1 MDSYIQEHLDR
12 VRELEL
18 WLDDRLAGLD
28 PKEAVVIA
36 RALDERVKALG
47 IYADEMRRTAAN
59 HLHEAG
65 IKTATVQDGD
75 KTFAV
80 KVVNRSRRSEVNRD
94 DLVRDIERLAADPV
108 HRLDASTGELGTIEQ
123 ARRSLIAKVF
133 RFEPRWAEVTKL
145 GLQEDEYCSRTW
157 SRNIEMEEVV
167 EL

>member
-1 MDSYIQEHLDR
+1 MDRYIEEHLDR
-12 VRELEL
+12 VRELET

-36 RALDERVKALG
+36 RALDERIKSLSV
-47 IYADEMRRTAAN
+47 YADEMRRTAAN
-59 HLHEAG
+59 HLYESG

-80 KVVNRSRRSEVNRD
+80 KVVNRSRRSDVNRD
-94 DLVRDIERLAADPV
+94 DLIRDVERLAADPV

-123 ARRSLIAKVF
+123 ARRSLISRVF
-133 RFEPRWAEVTKL
+133 RFEPRWAEVGKL

-157 SRNIEMEEVV
+157 SRSIDMEEVT